1 MEPASRCAV
10 LGPAGACVAFGLCP
24 RGPAT
29 LPTGLGAF
37 SVLGFS
43 ASGPQCPPGTGHE
56 PLSWCVSA
64 SWRTYFCSFRSC
76 AHQCLSL
83 FSTKRSFVPVS
94 DNLFPCAP
102 WVPGFL
108 VEVLNTV
115 HVYVEFV
122 VPAHV
127 AHSRCL
133 TNLQCLFRCYCSH
146 VWLRQ
151 VREDLVGTRTPCR
164 GSGYCAVVLLTRWC
178 RWCSVRPSLRYY
190 YCYYYYYDVDSIC
203 RRPDSSET
211 LFMGDPSC
219 WYPDSLEFRLAGK
232 DENI

>member
-1 MEPASRCAV
+1 MCGTCKPLRCARFCGDRPPC
-10 LGPAGACVAFGLCP
+10 LRAW
-24 RGPAT
+24 
-29 LPTGLGAF
+29 GAF

-43 ASGPQCPPGTGHE
+43 ASGPQCPPGTGHQ

-76 AHQCLSL
+76 ALWCLSL

-122 VPAHV
+122 CTSPCCAQLVPYE
-127 AHSRCL
+127 S
-133 TNLQCLFRCYCSH
+133 SM
-146 VWLRQ
+146 
-151 VREDLVGTRTPCR
+151 LVQ
-164 GSGYCAVVLLTRWC
+164 VLLLSC
-178 RWCSVRPSLRYY
+178 LASAGAGRPCGHPYALPGLRPL
-190 YCYYYYYDVDSIC
+190 C
-203 RRPDSSET
+203 RRLSDQVV
-211 LFMGDPSC
+211 
-219 WYPDSLEFRLAGK
+219 
-232 DENI
+232 